1 MLRTKQ
7 PNSNGYVASLVV
19 ILISCIAAYLLVANK
34 QFVLDQ
40 VSAWQYK
47 PSSEVAAFADR
58 TTMTDLGRF
67 YFYASRPAVEEAQ
80 DFNTDCSK
88 QEQNTAIL
96 GCYDGRNIYV
106 YNVTNTQLDGIRE
119 VTAAHEMLHAAYD
132 RMSKTERAQI
142 DTLVEAEYVK
152 LQDDKDFAE
161 RMAFYARTEPGERD
175 NELHSVIGTEVSNLS
190 PELEAHYKKYFADRA
205 KIVSLH
211 ERYASVFT
219 SLQTK
224 SNELSD
230 QLTALGNDI
239 ETSTAAYNNNVGRLN
254 KDIAAFNNR
263 ANSGEFSD
271 QQSFQAERTQLQR
284 RAVQL
289 DAQRRDINDKVAQY
303 NNLRTQLLAIASQ
316 SDALNRSIDSSLA
329 PAPSL

>member
-67 YFYASRPAVEEAQ
+67 YFYASRPAVEGAQ

-239 ETSTAAYNNNVGRLN
+239 EASTAAYNNNVGRLN
-254 KDIAAFNNR
+254 KDIATFNNR

>member
-175 NELHSVIGTEVSNLS
+175 NGLHSVIGTEVSNLS

-239 ETSTAAYNNNVGRLN
+239 EASTAAYNNNVGRLN
-254 KDIAAFNNR
+254 KDIATFNNR

-316 SDALNRSIDSSLA
+316 SDALKRSIDSSLA

>member
-106 YNVTNTQLDGIRE
+106 YNVTNAQLDGIRE

-132 RMSKTERAQI
+132 RMSKTERAQV

-230 QLTALGNDI
+230 QLTTLGNDI
-239 ETSTAAYNNNVGRLN
+239 EASTAAYNNNVGRLN

>member
-1 MLRTKQ
+1 MLHTKQ

-47 PSSEVAAFADR
+47 PSSEVVAFADR

-106 YNVTNTQLDGIRE
+106 YNVTNVQLDGIRE

-132 RMSKTERAQI
+132 RMSKTERAEV

-190 PELEAHYKKYFADRA
+190 PELEAHYKKYFTDRA

-230 QLTALGNDI
+230 QLTALGMI
-239 ETSTAAYNNNVGRLN
+239 SKQVL
-254 KDIAAFNNR
+254 
-263 ANSGEFSD
+263 
-271 QQSFQAERTQLQR
+271 R
-284 RAVQL
+284 R
-289 DAQRRDINDKVAQY
+289 II
-303 NNLRTQLLAIASQ
+303 TMLA
-316 SDALNRSIDSSLA
+316 D
-329 PAPSL
+329 

>member
-47 PSSEVAAFADR
+47 PSSEVVAFADR
-58 TTMTDLGRF
+58 TTMTDLGRV
-67 YFYASRPAVEEAQ
+67 YFYASRPAVEESQ
-80 DFNTDCSK
+80 DIKTDCSK

-106 YNVTNTQLDGIRE
+106 YNVTNAQLDGIRE

-132 RMSKTERAQI
+132 RMSKTERAQV

-239 ETSTAAYNNNVGRLN
+239 EASTAAYNNNVGRLN

>member
-47 PSSEVAAFADR
+47 PSSEVVAFADR

-106 YNVTNTQLDGIRE
+106 YNVTNAQLDGIRE

-132 RMSKTERAQI
+132 RMSKTERAQV
-142 DTLVEAEYVK
+142 DTLVEAEYVR

-239 ETSTAAYNNNVGRLN
+239 EASTAAYNNNVGRLN

-289 DAQRRDINDKVAQY
+289 DAQRRDINDKFAQY

>member
-239 ETSTAAYNNNVGRLN
+239 EASTAAYNNNVGRLN

>member
-230 QLTALGNDI
+230 QLTTLGNDI
-239 ETSTAAYNNNVGRLN
+239 EASTAAYNNNVGRLN

>member
-239 ETSTAAYNNNVGRLN
+239 EASTAAYNNNVGRLN
-254 KDIAAFNNR
+254 KDIATFNNR